1 MKLALCHSDIDGW
14 VASPSCPEHNWWP
27 QHRHLTVER
36 ASGQLDLRA
45 PASCAWNLPPFG
57 LSAKVQQELTVT
69 WEAASLS
76 LIGAI
81 SPMLQQ
87 QVSLEIATD
96 VASSAIEYAF
106 QRGEGGFGVI

>member
-1 MKLALCHSDIDGW
+1 MAGWPLHPAQSTTGGHSIGT
-14 VASPSCPEHNWWP
+14 SLLKE
-27 QHRHLTVER
+27 
-36 ASGQLDLRA
+36 QLDLRA